1 MKNLLTILFLFSFIS
16 HGQVKDA
23 NLWMGYGLDMELTK
37 KISLELESQARFSNN
52 ASSFNQF
59 YTELNAGYKII
70 KPINVGITYR
80 YSRKN
85 SGDYYFNQNRFC
97 LDLSYKYKLDM
108 GLGFKTRARY
118 QHVFDRLKEVN
129 YIYPD
134 KSNLYRQSFKISYEH
149 PEFKLLSPYIGAELF
164 YALQPVNPT
173 SKLDTYRIKAG
184 VSVDLPKRMSLKL
197 FYTYE
202 YENRTVDNIAHI
214 YGFQI
219 NYSFKSLK
227 KLMKS
232 DSDKKETESKD

>member
-1 MKNLLTILFLFSFIS
+1 MKKLFTIFSLIS
-16 HGQVKDA
+16 FSSFGQVKDA
-23 NLWMGYGLDMELTK
+23 NLWVGYGLDFELTK
-37 KISLELESQARFSNN
+37 KISLELESQTRFNNN

-59 YTELNAGYKII
+59 YTELSAGYKII
-70 KPINVGITYR
+70 KPIDFSVTYR

-85 SGDYYFNQNRFC
+85 SGDYYFSQNRFC
-97 LDLSYKYKLDM
+97 FDLSIKHKLDM
-108 GLGFKTRARY
+108 GLEFKTRARY

-134 KSNLYRQSFKISYEH
+134 KANLYRQSFKIGYEH
-149 PEFKLLSPYIGAELF
+149 PDFKLLSPYIGAELF

-173 SKLDTYRIKAG
+173 SKLDTYRLKAG
-184 VSVDLPKRMSLKL
+184 VSVDLPKRISLKI

-219 NYSFKSLK
+219 NYSFMSLK

-232 DSDKKETESKD
+232 DSDKKEDKD